1 MTLVELSISLVITA
15 LVLGALSALWFAV
28 AETWRRSSSSQATTL
43 RASQVDARFEATFRQ
58 ARYICQWT
66 PGSISDSSA
75 APASCFFWRSDFWN
89 AAGNVNNAADFKT
102 RVSDGLV
109 QVGELALVEFD
120 AASKRVYIYQPKD
133 PSAMDSGQRAAAGT
147 VWTWADL
154 SKSSNLSTFKSLTY
168 VEKKVLSEG
177 VSAAELNVP
186 VTPSLSGPI
195 VEFTL
200 SLTGSGATTTVY
212 STAALRAPSA
222 QPL

>member
-28 AETWRRSSSSQATTL
+28 AQTWRTSGASQAATL
-43 RASQVDARFEATFRQ
+43 RASQVVARFEATFRQ

-66 PGSISDSSA
+66 PGSLDDSSA
-75 APASCFFWRSDFWN
+75 APASCFLWRSDFWN
-89 AAGNVNNAADFKT
+89 AAGNVNNPTDFKT
-102 RVSDGLV
+102 QVSDGLV

-120 AASKRVYIYQPKD
+120 AASKRVYIYQPRD
-133 PSAMDSGQRAAAGT
+133 PSVMDSSQRAAAGT
-147 VWTWADL
+147 VWTWSDL
-154 SKSSNLSTFKSLTY
+154 SKSSTLTTFKSLSY

-177 VSAAELNVP
+177 VNAAEFNVP
-186 VTPSLSGPI
+186 ATPALGRPM

-200 SLTGSGATTTVY
+200 NLSSPQTKTTVY